1 MLIEDNKEV
10 EHIISVLKQT
20 QKALVSENSYLLNE
34 LSDQTIHS
42 ASITQHTDYITI
54 AVVLYSLNKILARRD
69 HWHIK
74 SWPNFVKKFNDELN
88 KTISSI
94 RSKDQEEIARH
105 LGHAKQL
112 IENLSP
118 NLRPDVEGVIKKAE
132 INKAGKI
139 YEHGISLQQTA
150 HLLNLSQWEILDYIG
165 QRSIV
170 ENPLNQTIEV
180 KKRIKQAQDFLEK

>member
-1 MLIEDNKEV
+1 MILNDPKERD
-10 EHIISVLKQT
+10 HLISVLKQT
-20 QKALVSENSYLLNE
+20 QRAITSEDSYILNE

-54 AVVLYSLNKILARRD
+54 AVILYSLNKIMSKKD
-69 HWHIK
+69 HWRIK
-74 SWPNFVKKFNDELN
+74 SWPNFVRKFNDELS

-94 RSKDQEEIARH
+94 REKDQEEIARH
-105 LGHAKQL
+105 LEHAKDM

-118 NLRPDVEGVIKKAE
+118 NIRPDIESVIKKAE

-139 YEHGISLQQTA
+139 YEHGISMQQTA
-150 HLLNLSQWEILDYIG
+150 HLLDLSQWELLDYIG

-170 ENPLNQTIEV
+170 ENPLNQTIDV
-180 KKRIKQAQDFLEK
+180 RRRIKQAQDFLDR